1 MHPNQVKIDQA
12 YRKKQRESG
21 IVPVRVMVPSDRV
34 DELKTLAERWRK
46 KHAKSQADNST
57 S

>member
-21 IVPVRVMVPSDRV
+21 IVPVRVMVPADKVS
-34 DELKTLAERWRK
+34 ELKSIAQKWRK
-46 KHAKSQADNST
+46 DHKAPS
-57 S
+57 

>member
-21 IVPVRVMVPSDRV
+21 VVPVRVMVPEDRV
-34 DELKTLAERWRK
+34 EELKLLVSRWRMEHSHK
-46 KHAKSQADNST
+46 PKPSQS
-57 S
+57 

>member
-1 MHPNQVKIDQA
+1 MHPNQVKIDQM
-12 YRKKQRESG
+12 YRKKQRDAG
-21 IVPVRVMVPSDRV
+21 VVPVRVMVPADRV
-34 DELKTLAERWRK
+34 DELKTLVNRWRK